1 MPLPTPLWV
10 GMKNVSKEERAS
22 DRERERR
29 ERELEVT

>member
-1 MPLPTPLWV
+1 
-10 GMKNVSKEERAS
+10 MKNVSKEERAS